1 MRIGKLASLVM
12 FKLRL
17 HTLWRLM
24 PRRVRRSIVRMILPP
39 TRRTARL
46 PQPTQPVIIVGPF
59 RSHSSFGWLSRFLSD
74 ALTHAGV
81 SVLERDVSEGF
92 KAADAAPRQAA
103 QAGDAV
109 FSGPATVILVGTPDQ
124 FGYLATFLP
133 KGALENKYLIGYCAW
148 ELERLPDEWLQPA
161 EMLDEV
167 WAISHFVAGAF
178 KASLPHMKVR
188 AVHCLAPPTQRPH
201 PDRARWNLS
210 ESTCA
215 FLLVFSLRSG
225 LERKNPAATIAAF
238 RQAFSADDDVILL
251 IKASDAA
258 LEPQAFDALRSLT
271 GGDPRIRFLT
281 DPLPDEAM
289 WSLLSSV
296 DVVMSLHR
304 AEGFGLS
311 PAQAMMLG
319 KPVVMT
325 GWSSVLDFADATTAA
340 LVDFTLVKVD
350 DPAGRFVA
358 PLRWADPDISD
369 AAAKMRALAREPELR
384 RELGD
389 RASQAIDQFIADANA
404 RLHRQITD
412 DFLAPMAEGA
422 TRDGRAA
429 PN

>member
-17 HTLWRLM
+17 HALWRLM
-24 PRRVRRSIVRMILPP
+24 PRRLRRSIVRIVLPP
-39 TRRTARL
+39 AKRTARL
-46 PQPTQPVIIVGPF
+46 PRPTQPVIIVGPF

-74 ALTHAGV
+74 ALTQAGV
-81 SVLERDVSEGF
+81 TVLERDVSEGF
-92 KAADAAPRQAA
+92 KAADAAPRKAA
-103 QAGDAV
+103 QAGDAA
-109 FSGPATVILVGTPDQ
+109 FSAPATVILVGTPDQ
-124 FGYLATFLP
+124 FSYLATFLP
-133 KGALENKYLIGYCAW
+133 TGALENKYVIGYCAW

-167 WAISHFVAGAF
+167 WAISRFVADAF
-178 KASLPHMKVR
+178 RASLPKMKVR
-188 AVHCLAPPTQRPH
+188 AVHCLAPSALRPQ
-201 PDRARWNLS
+201 PDRARWNLN

-238 RQAFSADDDVILL
+238 RQAFPAGEDVALL

-258 LEPQAFDALRSLT
+258 LEPEAFETLRSLAE
-271 GGDPRIRFLT
+271 GDSRIRFIT
-281 DPLPDEAM
+281 DSLLDEAM
-289 WSLLSSV
+289 WSLLASA

-325 GWSSVLDFADATTAA
+325 GWSSVLDFADPTTAA
-340 LVDFTLVKVD
+340 LVDFTLIKVD

-369 AAAKMRALAREPELR
+369 AAAKMRALARDPESR

-389 RASQAIDQFIADANA
+389 RARQAIDGFIADANA
-404 RLHRQITD
+404 RLRNQIAE
-412 DFLAPMAEGA
+412 DFPAPARAEINSSEA
-422 TRDGRAA
+422 
-429 PN
+429 